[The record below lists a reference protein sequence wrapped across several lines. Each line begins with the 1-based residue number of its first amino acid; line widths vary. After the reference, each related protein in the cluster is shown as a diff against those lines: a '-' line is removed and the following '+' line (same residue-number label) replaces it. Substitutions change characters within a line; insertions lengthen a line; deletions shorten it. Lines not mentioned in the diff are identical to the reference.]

1 MADMRGMAEADER
14 RERWR
19 EKRGREGDET
29 PEEREGGGGHFNGL
43 QRGAAPAAE
52 PARPPRRQ
60 VATPL
65 TALGSPF
72 KPIQSQ
78 RLLPTSPNLAPLL
91 HPSKHAR
98 LKAPRSSPATLSRR
112 RRAACLVRVN
122 VWTRGIGGLS
132 KLTNY
137 IALYY
142 FLTNWLLQRLMEG
155 SSDQRSQIVCFKFS
169 VLELISSTLTCIRK
183 PTDSHRRKAWILSC
197 SDNDNLGVTCKNTTV
212 QGFNQVQL
220 FRLLTRDDIFSPTES
235 AKDEPSQD

>member
-1 MADMRGMAEADER
+1 MADMRGMAETDER

-112 RRAACLVRVN
+112 RRAACL
-122 VWTRGIGGLS
+122 
-132 KLTNY
+132 LTNY

-183 PTDSHRRKAWILSC
+183 PTDSHSRKAWILSC